1 MSTPE
6 VKRKLA
12 TILSGDVKSYS
23 RLLAKDEDGTVRT
36 LNTYKGV
43 MATLIQ
49 QRGGRGIDAPGDH
62 VLAEFP
68 SVADA
73 VQCAVDIQKE
83 LKNRNDELP
92 EPRRMEFRFGI
103 NLGEVSEKEENIFGD
118 GLNVAVRIQILAD
131 PGGICLSGIVYEQ
144 IKDKLELGYEY
155 IGKQT
160 VKNVAKPVRVYR
172 VLPEGET
179 ASLVSSWKR
188 IGLNYWNRINPAIKI
203 IIVLIALANG
213 VWQLYPHFINP
224 SVEVASK
231 KKMAFPLPDD
241 PSIAVLPFVNMSEDP
256 KQEFLSDGI
265 TEEIITAL
273 SKVPH
278 LFVISRQS
286 TFSYKG
292 KPVKVKQVSEE
303 LGVRYVLEGSVQ
315 RSADRIRINAQLI
328 DALTGRHIW
337 AERYDRELTD
347 LFAMQ
352 DEITIKTL
360 TAIRVKLTEG
370 EQAST
375 YEKYYKGK
383 HGLDCYLKIME
394 GWHYYWG
401 HNVGDTRE
409 ARRIAEEAI
418 AMCPNVPMA
427 YVLMGMVNQM
437 EFWLGLGKSPRESI
451 EKGIEMAQ
459 KALAID
465 DSDPQAHGLL
475 GHFYCLK
482 REYDKAIAEGERS
495 VALDPGGAL
504 VHLAYGM
511 SLNYGGR
518 SEEAIPVLQKAI
530 RLNPLGETGHFLHL
544 GIAYRVTGQFKES
557 VSELKKA
564 LQRSPD
570 NLFAHLGLV
579 ATYSQMGREE
589 EARAEAAEVLR
600 INPKFSVDS
609 YAKIMPYKDQ
619 SVTDGY
625 INALRK
631 AGLK

>member
-6 VKRKLA
+6 VRRKLA
-12 TILSGDVKSYS
+12 TILSGDVRGYG
-23 RLLAKDEDGTVRT
+23 RLLTKDEAGTIRT
-36 LNTYKGV
+36 LSTYKEM
-43 MATLIQ
+43 MASLIQ
-49 QRGGRGIDAPGDH
+49 QHGGKVIDAPGDH

-73 VQCAVDIQKE
+73 VQCAVEIQTE

-92 EPRRMEFRFGI
+92 EHRRMEFRIGI

-118 GLNVAVRIQILAD
+118 GLNVAARLQSLAD
-131 PGGICLSGIVYEQ
+131 AGGICLSGIVYEQ
-144 IKDKLELGYEY
+144 IKDKLEFKYEY
-155 IGKQT
+155 IGKQS
-160 VKNVAKPVRVYR
+160 VKNIAEPVRVYR
-172 VLPEGET
+172 VLPAGET

-231 KKMAFPLPDD
+231 EKMAFPLPDD

-273 SKVPH
+273 SKVRH

-315 RSADRIRINAQLI
+315 RSADRIRINTQLI

-337 AERYDRELTD
+337 AERYDRNLTD
-347 LFAMQ
+347 IFALQ

-375 YEKYYKGK
+375 FGKYYKGK
-383 HGLDCYLKIME
+383 QGLDCYLKIME
-394 GWHYYWG
+394 GWNYYWG
-401 HNVGDTRE
+401 HNIGDTRR

-418 AMCPNVPMA
+418 AMCPDVPMT
-427 YVLMGMVNQM
+427 YVLMGLVNQI
-437 EFWLGLGKSPRESI
+437 EYWLGLGKSPQESI
-451 EKGIEMAQ
+451 EKGIELTQ
-459 KALAID
+459 KTLAMD
-465 DSDPQAHGLL
+465 DSVPLAHALL
-475 GHFYCLK
+475 SHFYALK
-482 REYDKAIAEGERS
+482 REYEKSIAEGERA
-495 VALDPGGAL
+495 VALDPGGADA
-504 VHLAYGM
+504 HMAYAM
-511 SLNYGGR
+511 SLNYAGR
-518 SEEAIPVLQKAI
+518 AEEAIPIFVKAI
-530 RLNPLGETGHFLHL
+530 RLNPLGETGNFLHL
-544 GIAYRVTGQFKES
+544 GQAYRAKGRYKEA
-557 VSELKKA
+557 VSEYKKA
-564 LQRSPD
+564 LHLSPD
-570 NLFAHLGLV
+570 NLFAHLGLA
-579 ATYSQMGREE
+579 ATYSLMGREG

-600 INPKFSVDS
+600 INPKFSLDS
-609 YAKIMPYKDQ
+609 FAKILPFKDQ
-619 SVTDGY
+619 SVIDNY